1 MKEGEAATTSLHL
14 SWSVIIMSVLSFLV
28 VYRKYGGFY
37 YRSIMSTLCLLV
49 MAIYGMCVSIV
60 LPIFGK
66 THLINYSVA
75 RGYYMLGGF
84 FCGLKV
90 ESEGEENLHKVKG
103 PVIYVCNHQSS
114 LDIMLMGKVY
124 SKNTAIVAKKQLKYY
139 PFLGWFMTL
148 SNAIFL
154 DRKNRDSAV
163 KEARNAALDIHR
175 KNTNVWIFP
184 EGTRGHE
191 AEITLLPF
199 KKGAFYMAVQA
210 GVPIVPVVIS
220 NYYDLYSA
228 KEKRFE
234 AGTLRCRVLPP
245 ISTEGVAEDSAD
257 IEKLA
262 NKCRDEM
269 LATLKEITPARQI
282 KNKSQ

>member
-1 MKEGEAATTSLHL
+1 
-14 SWSVIIMSVLSFLV
+14 MSVLSFLV

-49 MAIYGMCVSIV
+49 MAIYGMCVSIIF
-60 LPIFGK
+60 PILGK

-75 RGYYMLGGF
+75 RGYYMLGSF

-90 ESEGEENLHKVKG
+90 VSEGEENLHKVNG

-114 LDIMLMGKVY
+114 MDVMLMGKVY
-124 SKNTAIVAKKQLKYY
+124 PKNTAIVAKKQLKYY

-154 DRKNRDSAV
+154 DRKNRDNAV

-175 KNTNVWIFP
+175 KNTNVWVFP

-191 AEITLLPF
+191 AEISLLPF

-228 KEKRFE
+228 KEKRFN
-234 AGTLRCRVLPP
+234 AGTLYCRVLPP
-245 ISTEGVAEDSAD
+245 ISTQGVVEESAD

-262 NKCRDEM
+262 NLCRDQM
-269 LATLKEITPARQI
+269 LAALKEITPARQV
-282 KNKSQ
+282 KNKAQ

>member
-1 MKEGEAATTSLHL
+1 MKEEEAASTSLHL
-14 SWSVIIMSVLSFLV
+14 SWSVIVMSVLSFLV

-37 YRSIMSTLCLLV
+37 YRSIMSTICLLV

-60 LPIFGK
+60 FPIFGK

-90 ESEGEENLHKVKG
+90 ESEGEENLHKIKG

-124 SKNTAIVAKKQLKYY
+124 PKNTAIVAKKQLKYY

-175 KNTNVWIFP
+175 KNVRIDDIYIYIYIYIERERERERERMRIDYEMHVDQCLDFP
-184 EGTRGHE
+184 
-191 AEITLLPF
+191 
-199 KKGAFYMAVQA
+199 
-210 GVPIVPVVIS
+210 
-220 NYYDLYSA
+220 
-228 KEKRFE
+228 
-234 AGTLRCRVLPP
+234 
-245 ISTEGVAEDSAD
+245 
-257 IEKLA
+257 
-262 NKCRDEM
+262 
-269 LATLKEITPARQI
+269 
-282 KNKSQ
+282 